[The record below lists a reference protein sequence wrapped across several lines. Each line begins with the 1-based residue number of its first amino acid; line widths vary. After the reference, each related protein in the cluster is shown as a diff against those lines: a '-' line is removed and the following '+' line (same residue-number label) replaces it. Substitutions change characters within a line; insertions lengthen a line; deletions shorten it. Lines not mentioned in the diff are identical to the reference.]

1 MTRLRNCTAITVL
14 ASVLALPALAQ
25 DKDTVVATVNGTDI
39 TLGHMIVMGE
49 RLPEQYQQMPDEA
62 LFEGILE
69 QLVQQTALGQ
79 GVDTLPARAE
89 LLMENERRA
98 LLAGEVIQDKADAAV
113 TDEAL
118 EAAYDAAYGDATP
131 TTEFNAS
138 HILVETEEEAQALVT
153 ELEGGKDF
161 AELAKEKSTGPS
173 GPGGGSLGWFGPG
186 MMVPEF
192 EEAVAGMEP
201 GAISP
206 PVQTQFGWHVVKLN
220 ETREKP
226 APTLD
231 EVRDDLAAE
240 IQGKAVEDA
249 IAEATAAATI
259 EKPEQDLDPAL
270 LRDITLI
277 D

>member
-1 MTRLRNCTAITVL
+1 M
-14 ASVLALPALAQ
+14 
-25 DKDTVVATVNGTDI
+25 
-39 TLGHMIVMGE
+39 
-49 RLPEQYQQMPDEA
+49 
-62 LFEGILE
+62 
-69 QLVQQTALGQ
+69 
-79 GVDTLPARAE
+79 
-89 LLMENERRA
+89 
-98 LLAGEVIQDKADAAV
+98 
-113 TDEAL
+113 
-118 EAAYDAAYGDATP
+118 
-131 TTEFNAS
+131 
-138 HILVETEEEAQALVT
+138 T

-173 GPGGGSLGWFGPG
+173 GPNGGELGWFGPG
-186 MMVPEF
+186 MMVTEF
-192 EEAVAGMEP
+192 EDAVSGMEP

-270 LRDITLI
+270 LRDTTLI